1 MKRGIFCIF
10 TLVLSV
16 QFAVGQSNGEL
27 NEYRR
32 NALATMMVYH
42 SEDQFGDSIYR
53 AFESMPVPDKY
64 DDHSFGYNVIINDS
78 IHGVQRNQN
87 GLIKAQLGKNLTTQ
101 DILRNGKALETLL
114 NDAQVAKLLVAKWF
128 GLKLDGNEN
137 DLLDGFDMHLIQ
149 ERGQYNASDVDVAT
163 ARLTPRGVA
172 TLSDAGEELIN
183 NTFVLVNDI
192 TYVTAE
198 EKAAVAKAVMNVL
211 GGLVDAFLSGSTGR
225 DLANTGAA
233 IADSFTGFTVK
244 THSYLFQLVWNDSV
258 ANTFYNNYYTAYPYI
273 DTAKIYAFLNDG
285 SLFRLKYVAHEYEY
299 DAKSVLKGEYSREE
313 LIKTVCTKS
322 MDKNIAALQ
331 LAYEDFK
338 VKTPVYEVISDDKG
352 RTVGY
357 TAKIGMKEG
366 ITESSRF
373 QVIQRV
379 IDPATNRT
387 SYRYIASLKP
397 VRGKIWDNRYNAVTE
412 GDPGSELTATLF
424 KKTSGGEILPGMLI
438 IEGKYRKVT
447 Q

>member
-1 MKRGIFCIF
+1 MKRGV
-10 TLVLSV
+10 LLSV
-16 QFAVGQSNGEL
+16 VAFFATLAMAQANGEL
-27 NEYRR
+27 AEYRR
-32 NALATMMVYH
+32 NSLATMMVYH

-53 AFESMPVPDKY
+53 AFESMPIPDKY
-64 DDHSFGYNVIINDS
+64 DDHSFGFNVIINDS
-78 IHGVQRNQN
+78 IHGVQRGQA
-87 GLIKAQLGKNLTTQ
+87 GLIKAQLGKNLTAQ
-101 DILRNGKALETLL
+101 DIARNGKALETLL
-114 NDAQVAKLLVAKWF
+114 NDAQCAKLLVAKWF
-128 GLKLDGNEN
+128 GLSFDEGAIF
-137 DLLDGFDMHLIQ
+137 DGFDMHLIQ
-149 ERGQYNASDVDVAT
+149 ERGQYNASDIDVET
-163 ARLTPRGVA
+163 ALLTPRGVA

-183 NTFVLVNDI
+183 NTFILVNDI

-198 EKAAVAKAVMNVL
+198 EKAAVAKAVMSVL
-211 GGLVDAFLSGSTGR
+211 GGIFDAFLGGSTGS
-225 DLANTGAA
+225 DLASMGGA

-244 THSYLFQLVWNDSV
+244 THSYLFQLVWNDSI
-258 ANTFYNNYYTAYPYI
+258 ANTFYNDYYTDLPQV
-273 DTAKIYAFLNDG
+273 DSAKILAFLADDN
-285 SLFRLKYVAHEYEY
+285 LFRLRYVAHEYEY

-338 VKTPVYEVISDDKG
+338 VKTPVYEVIADSKG
-352 RTVGY
+352 RITGY

-366 ITESSRF
+366 VNENSKF

-387 SYRYIASLKP
+387 SYKYVASLKP

-412 GDPGSELTATLF
+412 GDPGAELTATLF
-424 KKTSGGEILPGMLI
+424 KKTGGGEILPGMLI

-447 Q
+447 K